1 MEITKKQRIIEG
13 KASYERLGEVID
25 GLGAKKLLL
34 VYTEP
39 VKFLPVWNYIKNI
52 EAQVVPFC
60 DFTSNPKY
68 EEVVAGVELFNAKNC
83 EAIVAIGG
91 GSAIDVAKCIK
102 LYCKMP
108 KDEIYLKQ
116 EYSDT
121 GIPLIAMPTTAGTG
135 SESTPFAVIYYGG
148 VKQSVHH
155 ESILPDVAMLD
166 SDVLIGLPV
175 YQKKCTVLDALCQA
189 IESYWSVHST
199 SESKAYAK
207 IAIEKIVT
215 NIYEYVEENTE
226 RARDEIM
233 SAANFAGRA
242 ICITAT
248 TAPHAMSYKI
258 TSKYGFPHGHAVA
271 IGLHRVW
278 KYMLENGDKCTDK
291 RGFDY
296 LLATFGEIAGA
307 LGYHSPEEAIE
318 GFKAM
323 LDRLEI
329 GDPDEKGDLSS
340 AAEDL
345 AASVNVERLGN
356 NPVALDHAALYNIYM
371 ETLENEA

>member
-1 MEITKKQRIIEG
+1 MEIKVKQRIIEG
-13 KASYERLGEVID
+13 RASYERIGEVVD

-34 VYTEP
+34 VFTEP
-39 VKFLPVWNYIKNI
+39 VKFLPVWDYINSIDAK
-52 EAQVVPFC
+52 VVPFC

-68 EEVVAGVELFNAKNC
+68 EEVEAGVELFNSEKC
-83 EAIVAIGG
+83 DAIVAIGG

-108 KDEIYLKQ
+108 KGEIYLKQ
-116 EYSDT
+116 EYADS
-121 GIPLIAMPTTAGTG
+121 GVPLIAMPTTAGTG

-155 ESILPDVAMLD
+155 ESILPSVAVLD

-199 SESKAYAK
+199 DECKTYAK
-207 IAIEKIVT
+207 AAIEKIRD
-215 NIYEYVEENTE
+215 NIFEYVEENTE
-226 RARDEIM
+226 RAREEIM
-233 SAANFAGRA
+233 SAANLAGRA

-258 TSKYGFPHGHAVA
+258 TSLYGFPHGHAVA
-271 IGLHRVW
+271 IGLYRVW
-278 KYMLENGDKCTDK
+278 KYMLENGEKCTDK

-296 LLATFGEIAGA
+296 LLSTFNEIANA
-307 LGYHSPEEAIE
+307 LGYDCPEAAIE

-329 GDPDEKGDLSS
+329 GDPCEKGDLSS
-340 AAEDL
+340 AAETL

-356 NPVALDHAALYNIYM
+356 NPVSLDKEALLKIYM
-371 ETLENEA
+371 EMLEK

>member
-1 MEITKKQRIIEG
+1 MKITTKQRIIEG
-13 KASYERLGEVID
+13 KASYENIGAVLNE
-25 GLGAKKLLL
+25 LGAEKLLL

-39 VKFLPVWNYIKNI
+39 VKYLPVWDYVNNLGAK
-52 EAQVVPFC
+52 AVQFC

-68 EEVVAGVELFNAKNC
+68 EEVVAGVDLFNAEKC
-83 EAIVAIGG
+83 DVIVAIGG

-102 LYCKMP
+102 LFCKMP
-108 KDEIYLKQ
+108 KGEIYLKQ
-116 EYSDT
+116 EYADS
-121 GIPLIAMPTTAGTG
+121 GVPLIAMPTTAGTG

-155 ESILPDVAMLD
+155 ESILPSVAILD

-199 SESKAYAK
+199 AESKEYAG
-207 IAIEKIVT
+207 IAIEKIVA

-258 TSKYGFPHGHAVA
+258 TSLYGFPHGHAVA

-296 LLATFGEIAGA
+296 LLSTFNEIANA
-307 LGYHSPEEAIE
+307 LGYDSPEAAIE

-329 GDPDEKGDLSS
+329 RDPDEKGDLSS
-340 AAEDL
+340 AAETL

-356 NPVALDHAALYNIYM
+356 NPVSLDHGALYRIYLEM
-371 ETLENEA
+371 LENEA

>member
-1 MEITKKQRIIEG
+1 MEIKVKQRIIEG
-13 KASYERLGEVID
+13 KSSYENIGAVLNE
-25 GLGAKKLLL
+25 LGAEKFLL

-39 VKFLPVWNYIKNI
+39 VKYLPVWDYVNNLDAK
-52 EAQVVPFC
+52 AVRFC

-68 EEVVAGVELFNAKNC
+68 EEVVAGVDIFNAEKC
-83 EAIVAIGG
+83 DAIVAIGG

-108 KDEIYLKQ
+108 KGELYLKQ
-116 EYSDT
+116 EYADT
-121 GIPLIAMPTTAGTG
+121 CVPLIAMPTTAGTG
-135 SESTPFAVIYYGG
+135 SESTPFAVIYLDG

-155 ESILPDVAMLD
+155 ESILPNVALLD
-166 SDVLIGLPV
+166 PEVLTGLPV

-189 IESYWSVHST
+189 IESWWSVHST
-199 SESKAYAK
+199 EESKEYAQV
-207 IAIEKIVT
+207 AIDKIVK

-226 RARDEIM
+226 RSRAEIM

-258 TSKYGFPHGHAVA
+258 TSNYGFPHGHAVS
-271 IGLHRVW
+271 ICLHRVW
-278 KYMLENGDKCTDK
+278 KYMLENRDKCVDL
-291 RGFDY
+291 RGWDY
-296 LLATFGEIAGA
+296 LYATFCDIAVA
-307 LGYHSPEEAIE
+307 LGYTNPENAVA

-329 GDPDEKGDLSS
+329 RDPDESDKEK
-340 AAEDL
+340 AAHTL
-345 AASVNVERLGN
+345 ADAVNTQRLGN
-356 NPVALDHAALYNIYM
+356 NPVSLDNESLCKIYM
-371 ETLENEA
+371 EMLKNEA

>member
-39 VKFLPVWNYIKNI
+39 VKYLPVWEYINSLDA
-52 EAQVVPFC
+52 EAVQFC

-135 SESTPFAVIYYGG
+135 SESTPYAVIYYGG

-207 IAIEKIVT
+207 IAIEKIVA

-226 RARDEIM
+226 GARDEIM

-296 LLATFGEIAGA
+296 LLATFGEIARA
-307 LGYHSPEEAIE
+307 MGYNSPIEAIE

-329 GDPDEKGDLSS
+329 GDPDEKGELSL
-340 AAEDL
+340 AAESL

-356 NPVALDHAALYNIYM
+356 NPVALDYAALYNIYM

>member
-1 MEITKKQRIIEG
+1 MEIKVKQRIIEG
-13 KASYERLGEVID
+13 RASYERLSEVID

-39 VKFLPVWNYIKNI
+39 VKFLPVWDYIKNF
-52 EAQVVPFC
+52 EAKVVPFC

-68 EEVVAGVELFNAKNC
+68 EEVVAGVELFKAEEC
-83 EAIVAIGG
+83 DAIVAIGG

-108 KDEIYLKQ
+108 KGEIYLKQ

-135 SESTPFAVIYYGG
+135 SESTPYAVIYYGG

-155 ESILPDVAMLD
+155 ESILPSVAVLD
-166 SDVLIGLPV
+166 SDVLTGLPV

-199 SESKAYAK
+199 DECKAYAK
-207 IAIEKIVT
+207 AAIEKIRD
-215 NIYEYVEENTE
+215 NIFEYVEENTE
-226 RARDEIM
+226 SSRAEIM
-233 SAANFAGRA
+233 SAANLAGRA

-296 LLATFGEIAGA
+296 LLTTFGEIAKA
-307 LGYHSPEEAIE
+307 LGYDSAEEAID
-318 GFKAM
+318 GFKVM
-323 LDRLEI
+323 LNRLEI
-329 GDPDEKGDLSS
+329 CDPDEIGDLDA
-340 AAEDL
+340 AAETL

-356 NPVALDHAALYNIYM
+356 NPVALDKEALLKIY
-371 ETLENEA
+371 LEILRK